1 MKRLELAVGTHYRI
15 HEGENRIV
23 TELVRITISQTGTV
37 MVFFDADDTPI
48 TNEELGVMF
57 ANGKIEK
64 CA

>member
-1 MKRLELAVGTHYRI
+1 
-15 HEGENRIV
+15 
-23 TELVRITISQTGTV
+23 